1 MERNQIIGF
10 ILIFLIIMAW
20 SVLNKP
26 DPEAISAAEETAIET
41 ETTTPSAETAVAN
54 TTIDNVPTA
63 NNSEVVTDSLLDTR
77 GIFGR
82 SSVGKE
88 SIESLENNKI
98 KVSFSNKGAQI
109 KSVEIKEH
117 LKITKSKD
125 GEEIKRTVQLLE
137 DAKNSTNYRFNIG
150 NSIVDTKNLY
160 ASPSISGNTITFTFN
175 GAGGRKITKKYT
187 LNEDSYII
195 NQELS
200 TSGINDIISTDL
212 EITNYLDRIEENYT
226 FEKTVST
233 VYFKETDESSD
244 YCGCRGDDVEDLT
257 GKKIDWFSF
266 SNQFFNTA
274 YIARENK
281 LDGIIASV
289 EMSDESSED
298 LKKTTVVASI
308 PLVGPQSSYNM
319 DIYVGPNEYSKL
331 KAAAT
336 DLEEII
342 PYGRSIFGSIN
353 RHFIRPFFN
362 FLAGFIGSKGVVIIL
377 IIFIIKMAVYPLTY
391 KMLHSQAKMGALKP
405 EIAKMKDRFK
415 EDSQK
420 QQMET
425 MKLYREYGV
434 NPMGGCLPMFI
445 QMPIWYALFRFFPAS
460 ITFRQE
466 SFLWANDLSSF
477 DDILQL
483 PFTIPGMGSHL
494 SLFTI
499 LWAIATVIYTFY
511 NTKHMD
517 MTANPAMKY
526 VQYLMPLMFFV
537 FFNNYASGL
546 TCYMFFSQLI
556 TIAQTIITKKY
567 VFDDE
572 KILAVLNKKKSAPK
586 KKTGFQAR
594 LADAMEQQ
602 RKVQEQKLKQQQ
614 AKKKKR

>member
-26 DPEAISAAEETAIET
+26 DPESISAEDNTTIET
-41 ETTTPSAETAVAN
+41 EATLPPAETGIAN
-54 TTIDNVPTA
+54 TSDNSISTETA
-63 NNSEVVTDSLLDTR
+63 PAVTDSLLDTR
-77 GIFGR
+77 GVFGR
-82 SSVGKE
+82 SSIGE
-88 SIESLENNKI
+88 EAIATLENDKI
-98 KVSFSNKGAQI
+98 KVTFSNKGAQI

-117 LKITKSKD
+117 LKITKGAD
-125 GEEIKRTVQLLE
+125 GEELKHPVQLLE
-137 DAKNSTNYRFNIG
+137 DAKNSTNYKFNIG
-150 NSIVDTKNLY
+150 NTIVDTKNLY
-160 ASPSISGNTITFTFN
+160 ATPSIRGNTITYTFE
-175 GAGGRKITKKYT
+175 GSGGRKITQQYT
-187 LNEDSYII
+187 LNDDSYII

-200 TSGINDIISTDL
+200 TSGINDVISTDL

-233 VYFKETDESSD
+233 VYFKESDESSD
-244 YCGCRGDDVEDLT
+244 YCSCRGDDVEDLSDKT
-257 GKKIDWFSF
+257 IDWFSF

-274 YIARENK
+274 YIAKDIK
-281 LDGIIASV
+281 LDGITASV
-289 EMSDESSED
+289 EVSDESGDD
-298 LKKTTVVASI
+298 LKKTTVIASL
-308 PLVGPQSSYNM
+308 PMAGAQTSYDM
-319 DIYVGPNEYSKL
+319 DIYVGPNEYAEL
-331 KAAAT
+331 KAAAPQ
-336 DLEEII
+336 LEEII

-362 FLAGFIGSKGVVIIL
+362 FLAGHIGSKGIVIIL

-415 EDSQK
+415 DDSQK

-425 MKLYREYGV
+425 MKLYREYSV

-466 SFLWANDLSSF
+466 SFLWAQDLSSF

-556 TIAQTIITKKY
+556 TIAQTIVTKKY

-572 KILAVLNKKKSAPK
+572 KILAQLNKKKSEPK

>member
-26 DPEAISAAEETAIET
+26 DPEAISTAEETAIET
-41 ETTTPSAETAVAN
+41 EAPTSSTETGVVN
-54 TTIDNVPTA
+54 ITDNNPIV
-63 NNSEVVTDSLLDTR
+63 NNSESLTDSLLDTR

-82 SSVGKE
+82 SSIGEE
-88 SIESLENNKI
+88 SIESLENDKI

-117 LKITKSKD
+117 LKITKSED

-137 DAKNSTNYRFNIG
+137 DAKNSTNYRMNIG

-160 ASPSISGNTITFTFN
+160 ASPSISGNTITYTFN

-187 LNEDSYII
+187 LNDDSYII

-200 TSGINDIISTDL
+200 TTGINDIISTDL

-244 YCGCRGDDVEDLT
+244 YCGCRGDDVEDLS

-274 YIARENK
+274 YIAKESK
-281 LDGIIASV
+281 LDGIVASV
-289 EMSDESSED
+289 EMSDETSED

-308 PLVGPQSSYNM
+308 PLVGSQSRYEM
-319 DIYVGPNEYSKL
+319 DIYVGPNEYAEL
-331 KAAAT
+331 KAAAP

-362 FLAGFIGSKGVVIIL
+362 FLAGFIGSKGIVIIL

-405 EIAKMKDRFK
+405 EIAKMKDRLK
-415 EDSQK
+415 DDSQK

-466 SFLWANDLSSF
+466 SFLWAHDLSSF

-572 KILAVLNKKKSAPK
+572 KILAQLNKKKSAPK

-602 RKVQEQKLKQQQ
+602 RKIQEQKQKQQQ

>member
-1 MERNQIIGF
+1 
-10 ILIFLIIMAW
+10 
-20 SVLNKP
+20 
-26 DPEAISAAEETAIET
+26 
-41 ETTTPSAETAVAN
+41 
-54 TTIDNVPTA
+54 
-63 NNSEVVTDSLLDTR
+63 
-77 GIFGR
+77 
-82 SSVGKE
+82 
-88 SIESLENNKI
+88 
-98 KVSFSNKGAQI
+98 
-109 KSVEIKEH
+109 
-117 LKITKSKD
+117 
-125 GEEIKRTVQLLE
+125 
-137 DAKNSTNYRFNIG
+137 
-150 NSIVDTKNLY
+150 
-160 ASPSISGNTITFTFN
+160 
-175 GAGGRKITKKYT
+175 
-187 LNEDSYII
+187 
-195 NQELS
+195 
-200 TSGINDIISTDL
+200 
-212 EITNYLDRIEENYT
+212 
-226 FEKTVST
+226 
-233 VYFKETDESSD
+233 
-244 YCGCRGDDVEDLT
+244 
-257 GKKIDWFSF
+257 
-266 SNQFFNTA
+266 
-274 YIARENK
+274 
-281 LDGIIASV
+281 
-289 EMSDESSED
+289 
-298 LKKTTVVASI
+298 
-308 PLVGPQSSYNM
+308 M
-319 DIYVGPNEYSKL
+319 DIYVGPNDYSEL
-331 KAAAT
+331 KAAAA

-362 FLAGFIGSKGVVIIL
+362 FLAGYIGSKGIVILL

-405 EIAKMKDRFK
+405 EIAKMKERFK
-415 EDSQK
+415 DDSQK
-420 QQMET
+420 TQMET

-466 SFLWANDLSSF
+466 SFLWAQDLSSF

-572 KILAVLNKKKSAPK
+572 KILAELNKKKSEPK